1 MKAAVATVALL
12 AILVAVF
19 IALCPLHMDG
29 LREFVPLLWGCVT
42 ETNPWCSVSFLGWLY
57 SLHADLVAG
66 RGSETAEQIAAK
78 HLPAGPALE
87 GRVAIVTGA
96 NSGIGRETT
105 RVLLMRGCHVVL
117 AVRTVSKGEDA
128 LTELSRELGLN
139 STHSGKVLELDLSDF
154 DSVKAFAAA
163 FATLELPLHYLVAN
177 AGVMALPE
185 RRLSKQGHEMQFA
198 SNHAGH
204 YLLARLLEARILAA
218 GTATAPARAVFVSS
232 HGYDVWE
239 NKGAGSLTKRLAD
252 QVPPTREYDP
262 FMNYGL
268 TKALNV
274 LTAAEL
280 QRRWDEGGNA
290 VAVSVHPGLIVTNF
304 LSSSSA
310 HGIEAL
316 FFGPLYQ
323 WAHKSVQQGAST
335 TVHCLTSPEVPAE
348 ARREVTAYY
357 ANNAQAT
364 PNSRVLDA
372 GVSAEAWRLSEL
384 IVSDWLT

>member
-1 MKAAVATVALL
+1 
-12 AILVAVF
+12 
-19 IALCPLHMDG
+19 
-29 LREFVPLLWGCVT
+29 
-42 ETNPWCSVSFLGWLY
+42 
-57 SLHADLVAG
+57 
-66 RGSETAEQIAAK
+66 
-78 HLPAGPALE
+78 
-87 GRVAIVTGA
+87 
-96 NSGIGRETT
+96 
-105 RVLLMRGCHVVL
+105 
-117 AVRTVSKGEDA
+117 
-128 LTELSRELGLN
+128 
-139 STHSGKVLELDLSDF
+139 
-154 DSVKAFAAA
+154 
-163 FATLELPLHYLVAN
+163 
-177 AGVMALPE
+177 
-185 RRLSKQGHEMQFA
+185 
-198 SNHAGH
+198 
-204 YLLARLLEARILAA
+204 
-218 GTATAPARAVFVSS
+218 
-232 HGYDVWE
+232 
-239 NKGAGSLTKRLAD
+239 
-252 QVPPTREYDP
+252 
-262 FMNYGL
+262 MNYGL

-290 VAVSVHPGLIVTNF
+290 VAVSVHPGLIVTNL

-348 ARREVTAYY
+348 ARREVTSYY